1 MLAVRCYLQESNDWL
16 LNRTYSL
23 KRHKEFRFTYRTGRQ
38 VGGGS
43 FVLVTARNRKNKVQV
58 GFSVSKKIGNS
69 VTRNRAKRRL
79 KACFSPLLL
88 QVKPGYNLIFIARSG
103 ALTAPFLSMQKS
115 MVTALQR
122 AGVYVGAAPAEAQQP

>member
-1 MLAVRCYLQESNDWL
+1 MRCYLRESVHRL

-43 FVLVTARNRKNKVQV
+43 FVLVTARNRKGKVQV

-69 VTRNRAKRRL
+69 VMRNRAKRRL
-79 KACFSPLLL
+79 KACFSPLLPRM
-88 QVKPGYNLIFIARSG
+88 KPGYNLIFIARSG

-115 MVTALQR
+115 MVAALQR
-122 AGVYVGAAPAEAQQP
+122 AGVYLEASHCEERPS

>member
-1 MLAVRCYLQESNDWL
+1 MRCYLRESVHRL

-43 FVLVTARNRKNKVQV
+43 FVLVTARNRKDKVQV

-69 VTRNRAKRRL
+69 VMRNRAKRRL
-79 KACFSPLLL
+79 KACFSPLLPR
-88 QVKPGYNLIFIARSG
+88 VKPGYNLIFIARST
-103 ALTAPFLSMQKS
+103 ALTAPFLSMQRS
-115 MVTALQR
+115 MIGALQR
-122 AGVYVGAAPAEAQQP
+122 AGVYQETATSEVQQP

>member
-1 MLAVRCYLQESNDWL
+1 MRCYLRESIDRL
-16 LNRTYSL
+16 LNRTFSL

-43 FVLVTARNRKNKVQV
+43 FVLVTARNRKGKVQV

-69 VTRNRAKRRL
+69 VQRNRSKRRL
-79 KACFSPLLL
+79 KACFSPLLPS
-88 QVKPGYNLIFIARSG
+88 VKPGYNLIFIARAAS
-103 ALTAPFLSMQKS
+103 LTDPFLAMQKS

-122 AGVYVGAAPAEAQQP
+122 AGVYEEPKVGEEQP

>member
-1 MLAVRCYLQESNDWL
+1 MRCYLRESIGRL

-43 FVLVTARNRKNKVQV
+43 FVLVTARNRKGKVQV

-69 VTRNRAKRRL
+69 VTRNRARRRL
-79 KACFSPLLL
+79 RACFSPLLPH
-88 QVKPGYNLIFIARSG
+88 VKPGYNLIFIARPS
-103 ALTAPFLSMQKS
+103 ALTAPFLAMQKS
-115 MVTALQR
+115 MVSAMER
-122 AGVYVGAAPAEAQQP
+122 SGVYAEPAAGEVQP

>member
-1 MLAVRCYLQESNDWL
+1 MRCYLRESIDRL

-43 FVLVTARNRKNKVQV
+43 FVLVTARNRKGKVQV

-69 VTRNRAKRRL
+69 VQRNRAKRRL
-79 KACFSPLLL
+79 KACFSPLLPA
-88 QVKPGYNLIFIARSG
+88 VKSGYNLIFIARSA
-103 ALTAPFLSMQKS
+103 ALTAPFLAMQKS
-115 MVTALQR
+115 MVSALIR
-122 AGVYVGAAPAEAQQP
+122 AGVYEEVKAGEEQP

>member
-1 MLAVRCYLQESNDWL
+1 MRCYLRESIDRL

-43 FVLVTARNRKNKVQV
+43 FVLVTARNRKGKVQV

-69 VTRNRAKRRL
+69 VERNRARRRL
-79 KACFSPLLL
+79 RACFSPLLPS
-88 QVKPGYNLIFIARSG
+88 VKPGYNLIFIARSP

-115 MVTALQR
+115 MVAALKK
-122 AGVYVGAAPAEAQQP
+122 AGVYADPAPAEAQP

>member
-1 MLAVRCYLQESNDWL
+1 MRCYLRESVDRL

-43 FVLVTARNRKNKVQV
+43 FVLVTARNRKDKVQV

-69 VTRNRAKRRL
+69 VMRNRAKRRL
-79 KACFSPLLL
+79 KACFSPLLPR
-88 QVKPGYNLIFIARSG
+88 VKPGYNLIFIARST
-103 ALTAPFLSMQKS
+103 ALTAPFLSMQRS
-115 MVTALQR
+115 MIGALQR
-122 AGVYVGAAPAEAQQP
+122 AGVYQETATSEVQQP

>member
-1 MLAVRCYLQESNDWL
+1 MRCYLRESIDRL
-16 LNRTYSL
+16 LNRTFSL

-43 FVLVTARNRKNKVQV
+43 FVLVTARNRKDKVQV

-69 VTRNRAKRRL
+69 VMRNRAKRRL
-79 KACFSPLLL
+79 KACFSPLLPR
-88 QVKPGYNLIFIARSG
+88 VKPGCNLIFIARSA

-115 MVTALQR
+115 MISALQR
-122 AGVYVGAAPAEAQQP
+122 AGVYEEPAPSEARQP

>member
-1 MLAVRCYLQESNDWL
+1 MRSYLRERIHRL

-43 FVLVTARNRKNKVQV
+43 FVLVTARNRKDKVQV

-69 VTRNRAKRRL
+69 VMRNRAKRRL
-79 KACFSPLLL
+79 KACFSPLLPN
-88 QVKPGYNLIFIARSG
+88 VKPGYNLIFIARTS
-103 ALTAPFLSMQKS
+103 ALTAPFVSMQKS
-115 MVTALQR
+115 MVSALMR
-122 AGVYVGAAPAEAQQP
+122 AGVYEAPRAGEAQP

>member
-1 MLAVRCYLQESNDWL
+1 MRCYLRESIDRL

-43 FVLVTARNRKNKVQV
+43 FVLVTARNRKGKVQV

-69 VTRNRAKRRL
+69 VMRNRAKRRL
-79 KACFSPLLL
+79 KACFSPLLPR
-88 QVKPGYNLIFIARSG
+88 VKPGYNLIFIARST
-103 ALTAPFLSMQKS
+103 ALTAPFLSMQRS
-115 MVTALQR
+115 MIGALQR
-122 AGVYVGAAPAEAQQP
+122 AGVYQETATSEVQQP

>member
-1 MLAVRCYLQESNDWL
+1 MRCYLRESVHRL

-69 VTRNRAKRRL
+69 VQRNRAKRRL
-79 KACFSPLLL
+79 KACFSPLLPC
-88 QVKPGYNLIFIARSG
+88 VRPGYNLIFIARSG

>member
-1 MLAVRCYLQESNDWL
+1 VRCYIRESIYL
-16 LNRTYSL
+16 LLDRTYSL

-43 FVLVTARNRKNKVQV
+43 FVLVTARNRKDKVQV

-69 VTRNRAKRRL
+69 VMRNRAKRRL
-79 KACFSPLLL
+79 KACFSPLLPG
-88 QVKPGYNLIFIARSG
+88 VKPGYNLIFIARSSS
-103 ALTAPFLSMQKS
+103 LTAPFLTMQKS

-122 AGVYVGAAPAEAQQP
+122 AGVYEEPPAPEAQP

>member
-1 MLAVRCYLQESNDWL
+1 MRCYLRESIDRL

-43 FVLVTARNRKNKVQV
+43 FVLVTARNRKDKVQV

-69 VTRNRAKRRL
+69 VMRNRAKRRL
-79 KACFSPLLL
+79 KACFSPLLPR
-88 QVKPGYNLIFIARSG
+88 VKPGYNLIFIARST
-103 ALTAPFLSMQKS
+103 ALTAPFLSMQRS
-115 MVTALQR
+115 MIGALQR
-122 AGVYVGAAPAEAQQP
+122 AGVYQETATSEVQQP

>member
-1 MLAVRCYLQESNDWL
+1 MRCYLRESIHRL

-43 FVLVTARNRKNKVQV
+43 FVLVTARNRRGKVQV

-69 VTRNRAKRRL
+69 VQRNRAKRRL
-79 KACFSPLLL
+79 KAAFSPLLPA
-88 QVKPGYNLIFIARSG
+88 VKPGYNLIFVARSS

-115 MVTALQR
+115 MVSALIR
-122 AGVYVGAAPAEAQQP
+122 AGVYEEPTPREAQP

>member
-1 MLAVRCYLQESNDWL
+1 M
-16 LNRTYSL
+16 

-43 FVLVTARNRKNKVQV
+43 FVLVTARNRKDKVQV

-69 VTRNRAKRRL
+69 VMRNRAKRRL
-79 KACFSPLLL
+79 KACFSPLLPR
-88 QVKPGYNLIFIARSG
+88 VKPGYNLIFIARSA

-115 MVTALQR
+115 MISALQR
-122 AGVYVGAAPAEAQQP
+122 AGVYGEPAPSEARQP

>member
-1 MLAVRCYLQESNDWL
+1 MRCYLRESIDRL

-43 FVLVTARNRKNKVQV
+43 FVLVTARNRKDKVQV

-69 VTRNRAKRRL
+69 VMRNRAKRRL
-79 KACFSPLLL
+79 KACFSPLLPR
-88 QVKPGYNLIFIARSG
+88 VKPGYNLIFIARST
-103 ALTAPFLSMQKS
+103 ALTAPFLSMERS
-115 MVTALQR
+115 MIGALQR
-122 AGVYVGAAPAEAQQP
+122 AGVYQETTTSEVQQP

>member
-1 MLAVRCYLQESNDWL
+1 MRCYLRESIHRL

-43 FVLVTARNRKNKVQV
+43 FVLVTARNRKGKVQV

-69 VTRNRAKRRL
+69 VQRNRAKRRL
-79 KACFSPLLL
+79 KACFSPLLPS
-88 QVKPGYNLIFIARSG
+88 VKPGYNLIFIARAAS
-103 ALTAPFLSMQKS
+103 LTDPFPAMQKS

-122 AGVYVGAAPAEAQQP
+122 AGVYEEPKAGEEQP